1 MSVPCTQEGNIRE
14 LQVQMKEARERDE
27 KLENTLEIL
36 NNTLQDFRVDLARM
50 QTRHQVIVGLVGLA
64 ATIVGAIG
72 QRLF

>member
-64 ATIVGAIG
+64 ATIAGAIG